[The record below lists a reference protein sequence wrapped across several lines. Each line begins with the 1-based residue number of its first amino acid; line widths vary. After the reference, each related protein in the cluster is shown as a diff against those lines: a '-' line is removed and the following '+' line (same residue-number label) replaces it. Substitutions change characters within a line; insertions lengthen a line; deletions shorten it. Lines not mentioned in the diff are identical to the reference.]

1 MFLQNGREVSV
12 TASYAILRFAKYKS
26 PAVSRIESHNERTK
40 AKYASNPD
48 IDVTRSNMNF
58 HLVSPACRYNQEIS
72 RQVSEAG
79 CRVRKDSVRMVEV
92 LITATPEFFKGKS
105 SKEIREFFRTACDF
119 IKERQDPKTILSAVV
134 HMDEATPHMHLCFVP
149 LTKDGRLSAK
159 DIIGNRKTLIK
170 WQDDFWSHMTE
181 KYPALERGEAAADT
195 GRKHIPPRLFKDLNR
210 LTRQK
215 KEMDDLLTGIN
226 PLNAVGRIAKLKELL
241 KKYVPGVERLGR
253 QLKKYDAG
261 FARMTAENKKLKADN
276 DALARQLHDALHGSV
291 LKQMEEVKLRQD
303 YEALKAL
310 IDRIPLEV
318 INNYLSMDKEGG
330 DRNDRSL

>member
-1 MFLQNGREVSV
+1 M
-12 TASYAILRFAKYKS
+12 
-26 PAVSRIESHNERTK
+26 SRIESHNERTK

-181 KYPALERGEAAADT
+181 KYPDLERGDAAADT

-215 KEMDDLLTGIN
+215 KEMD
-226 PLNAVGRIAKLKELL
+226 ELL
-241 KKYVPGVERLGR
+241 FQRPEPPDK
-253 QLKKYDAG
+253 
-261 FARMTAENKKLKADN
+261 AEKGN
-276 DALARQLHDALHGSV
+276 G
-291 LKQMEEVKLRQD
+291 
-303 YEALKAL
+303 
-310 IDRIPLEV
+310 
-318 INNYLSMDKEGG
+318 
-330 DRNDRSL
+330 